1 VDEEA
6 GCQCRHPDGA
16 AVTPGHV
23 SRRLW
28 HALEPYHALIYFI
41 PETRQRT
48 DALGLK
54 GGWMSYFGTRAAPLG
69 PVPAEVVTALF
80 YNFHPDLV
88 GRAIP
93 DAWTYASPEALV
105 EARLAAADDG
115 LRRLLGP
122 AVDGAAIAEAAELA
136 TAAANATTT
145 AGRPMAAGNAALPW
159 PSEPHLRLWHAAT
172 ILREARGDGH
182 VTALVVAGLSP
193 CEALVTASA
202 ADGPP
207 AEMLRS
213 RRRWSET
220 EWAEAVERLRSR
232 GWLDGQGA
240 LTEGGRAGRAAVE
253 RETDELIRPSW
264 DALGAERAS
273 RLESL
278 LLPIRAEI
286 LAAGGFPMP
295 NPLGLPA

>member
-1 VDEEA
+1 MEDRVSVE
-6 GCQCRHPDGA
+6 
-16 AVTPGHV
+16 TPGDGTAQAEHL
-23 SRRLW
+23 SRRMW
-28 HALEPYHALIYFI
+28 RALEPYHALVYFI

-69 PVPAEVVTALF
+69 PVPAEVVIALF
-80 YNFHPDLV
+80 YNFHPAMV
-88 GRAIP
+88 RRAIP
-93 DAWTYASPEALV
+93 DAWSLASPEALV
-105 EARLAAADDG
+105 EARLAAVDEG

-136 TAAANATTT
+136 AEAARATST
-145 AGRPMAAGNAALPW
+145 AGRPLAAANLALPW

-202 ADGPP
+202 AGGPP
-207 AEMLRS
+207 AEMLRAY
-213 RRRWSET
+213 RKWSQA
-220 EWAEAVERLRSR
+220 EWDEAAEGLRSR
-232 GWLDGQGA
+232 GWLDERGG
-240 LTEGGRAGRAAVE
+240 LTEAGRAGRDAVE
-253 RETDELIRPSW
+253 RRTDELIEPSW
-264 DALGAERAS
+264 LALGAQRAA

-278 LLPIRAEI
+278 LLPVRKEI
-286 LAAGGFPMP
+286 LARGGLPVP
-295 NPLGLPA
+295 NPAGIT

>member
-1 VDEEA
+1 MPTPA
-6 GCQCRHPDGA
+6 HPDGA
-16 AVTPGHV
+16 AVTAEHV

-28 HALEPYHALIYFI
+28 RALEPYHALVYFI

-48 DALGLK
+48 DTLGLK

-88 GRAIP
+88 RRAIP
-93 DAWTYASPEALV
+93 DAWTYASPEALLD
-105 EARLAAADDG
+105 ARLAAVDEG

-122 AVDGAAIAEAAELA
+122 AVEGAAIAEAAELA

-159 PSEPHLRLWHAAT
+159 PSEPHLRLWQAAT

-182 VTALVVAGLSP
+182 VSALVVARLSP
-193 CEALVTASA
+193 CEALVTANA
-202 ADGPP
+202 AGGPP

-213 RRRWSET
+213 QRRWSQT
-220 EWAEAVERLRSR
+220 EWSAAVERLRSR
-232 GWLDGQGA
+232 GWLDGQGV
-240 LTEGGRAGRAAVE
+240 LTEEGRAGRAAVE
-253 RETDELIRPSW
+253 RETDELIRPTW
-264 DALGAERAS
+264 DALGDERAA

-286 LAAGGFPMP
+286 LAAGGLPVP
-295 NPLGLPA
+295 NPLGLA

>member
-1 VDEEA
+1 MPTPA
-6 GCQCRHPDGA
+6 HPDGA
-16 AVTPGHV
+16 SATAEHV

-28 HALEPYHALIYFI
+28 RALEPYHAVLYFL
-41 PETRQRT
+41 PETRRRT

-80 YNFHPDLV
+80 YNFHPSLV

-93 DAWTYASPEALV
+93 DAWSHASPEALL
-105 EARLAAADDG
+105 EARLAAVGEG

-122 AVDGAAIAEAAELA
+122 AVEGPEIAEAAALA
-136 TAAANATTT
+136 TAAAAETSI
-145 AGRPMAAGNAALPW
+145 AGRPLAAGNAALPW
-159 PSEPHLRLWHAAT
+159 PDEPALRLWQAAT

-182 VTALVVAGLSP
+182 VTALVAARLSP

-202 ADGPP
+202 AGGPP

-213 RRRWSET
+213 YRRWSEA
-220 EWAEAVERLRSR
+220 EWAEAVARLRSR
-232 GWLDGQGA
+232 GWLDERGA
-240 LTEGGRAGRAAVE
+240 LTGAGRAGRAAVE
-253 RETDELIRPSW
+253 LETDELIRPSW
-264 DALGAERAS
+264 DALGAERAG

-278 LLPIRAEI
+278 LLPVRARI
-286 LAAGGFPMP
+286 LASGGLPVP
-295 NPLGLPA
+295 NPMGLA

>member
-1 VDEEA
+1 MPTQA
-6 GCQCRHPDGA
+6 HPNETAQA
-16 AVTPGHV
+16 ADHR

-28 HALEPYHALIYFI
+28 RALEPYHAVVYFI

-80 YNFHPDLV
+80 YNFHPDMV
-88 GRAIP
+88 RRAIP
-93 DAWTYASPEALV
+93 DAWSLATPEALV
-105 EARLAAADDG
+105 EARLAAVDEG

-122 AVDGAAIAEAAELA
+122 AVSSAAVAEAAELA
-136 TAAANATTT
+136 SEAARATTT
-145 AGRPMAAGNAALPW
+145 AGRPLAAANAALPW
-159 PSEPHLRLWHAAT
+159 PGEPHLRLWQAAT

-182 VTALVVAGLSP
+182 VTVLVVAGLSP

-202 ADGPP
+202 AGGPP
-207 AEMLRS
+207 AEMLRAY
-213 RRRWSET
+213 RKWSQP
-220 EWAEAVERLRSR
+220 EWDEAVERLRSR
-232 GWLDGQGA
+232 GWLDDRSE
-240 LTEGGRAGRAAVE
+240 LTEAGRAGRAAVE
-253 RETDELIRPSW
+253 RRTDELIGPSW
-264 DALGAERAS
+264 EALGDERAA

-286 LAAGGFPMP
+286 LAAGGLPIP
-295 NPLGLPA
+295 NPAGIA